1 MEERREGRRKG
12 GVECGL
18 FFSYPLFRKVDI
30 FRSGGTLKNKTPNAK
45 D

>member
-1 MEERREGRRKG
+1 MEGGREGGEGWSG
-12 GVECGL
+12 GSF